1 MQIVLDL
8 IFILCAYPIV
18 RLLIYMP
25 LKNHFND
32 NSNKPIIYTLLSC
45 IIIAII
51 LFSIAY
57 FTTGFPIEPGSLNR
71 LSQNYIYTFPVL
83 IVIAI
88 ISSIFLLVQNRSQ
101 SSEISQREQTKEMK
115 SESTTPPSTKDE
127 SSLENIFLIIL
138 LIGIGIFILFV
149 GYFVW
154 AIYNT

>member
-1 MQIVLDL
+1 MQIVLAL

-25 LKNHFND
+25 LKKHFNG
-32 NSNKPIIYTLLSC
+32 NTNKPTIYTLLSC

-71 LSQNYIYTFPVL
+71 LSQHYIYIFPVL
-83 IVIAI
+83 IVLAI
-88 ISSIFLLVQNRSQ
+88 ISSIFLLTHNRSKSTEVSQ
-101 SSEISQREQTKEMK
+101 QELPKETIDESS
-115 SESTTPPSTKDE
+115 TPTSSKDE

>member
-1 MQIVLDL
+1 MQIVLTL

-25 LKNHFND
+25 LKNYFKGNT
-32 NSNKPIIYTLLSC
+32 NRPIIYTLLSC

-57 FTTGFPIEPGSLNR
+57 LNTGFPIEPGSLNR
-71 LSQNYIYTFPVL
+71 LSQSYIYIFPVL
-83 IVIAI
+83 IVLAI
-88 ISSIFLLVQNRSQ
+88 ISSIFLLVQNRSK
-101 SSEISQREQTKEMK
+101 SSEVSQQELPME
-115 SESTTPPSTKDE
+115 TKDE
-127 SSLENIFLIIL
+127 SSTPTSSKDEPSLENMFLIIL